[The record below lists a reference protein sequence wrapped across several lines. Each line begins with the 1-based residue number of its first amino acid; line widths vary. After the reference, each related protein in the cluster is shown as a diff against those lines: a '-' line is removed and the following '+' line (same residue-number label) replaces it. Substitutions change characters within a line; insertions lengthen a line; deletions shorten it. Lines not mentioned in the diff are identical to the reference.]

1 MVQLSPSPT
10 PDVSP
15 PPEHSVEEDEETL
28 EDPAGGPEVGSAS
41 RSLQLSLDV
50 SATYHGYET
59 YVKDGLIC
67 LKHKVRNL
75 EKKKLKLREY
85 KKRLNRGEA
94 LNKDQMVAVEKYDEV
109 VHNLEFARDLHKTLD
124 RLTQNLLK
132 TQKKVVKKE
141 QVVKVEAERRRLT
154 TVLQVQHLLTCLE
167 QEHVRKDLLA
177 GHNQAPLIPAQK
189 LHNLSQLAALL
200 GVKRDHRLS
209 LEKQME
215 KASLVYLDL
224 LEGKDKPVAGS
235 SFKLLKE
242 DLSMLLNCKFFSCL
256 PPPPSKT
263 PEEQEPPECWDVE
276 SPDGSSALQTAV
288 SKPWRGAATFIPKVV
303 PVTSKKQSAH
313 SKQRKETKAKG
324 EQNAKSVIHMD
335 MPVEIF
341 NSPSAFPKDPILRK
355 QHLEDLMTKIH
366 GSFSFMQDSLL
377 DGENSPT
384 QGHPRLKRRPSGSP
398 SPLARAGLR
407 SPADVLPK
415 PMHSTPLPARLME
428 CKASLNNGDQCLE
441 TFDQELSA
449 KDLPHEP
456 LHLAER
462 KAFSSPP
469 LYRRESSIS
478 VSLEEKSSPRTPVS
492 DSGKQS
498 PSNGLASC
506 SSTPPQG
513 RSFTTPPTRRSL
525 TSTQFQNIPSVF
537 KVNASLPQNGEPNY
551 KPDPAAFSKPMYS
564 TASTQTPPEF
574 APSEDELQPVY
585 QTDYTLGNGGQLF
598 LSPGQSGG
606 SVSRPSRSYS
616 TRGSVRGGS
625 YNPQANLRDSGPIAY
640 TTR

>member
-1 MVQLSPSPT
+1 MQCHGAGSCPNWAPSIP
-10 PDVSP
+10 VKQQQQQQQQ
-15 PPEHSVEEDEETL
+15 H
-28 EDPAGGPEVGSAS
+28 

-235 SFKLLKE
+235 SCE
-242 DLSMLLNCKFFSCL
+242 SDIFSFNLFWFTTRCHL
-256 PPPPSKT
+256 CYCMILMK
-263 PEEQEPPECWDVE
+263 
-276 SPDGSSALQTAV
+276 
-288 SKPWRGAATFIPKVV
+288 I
-303 PVTSKKQSAH
+303 H
-313 SKQRKETKAKG
+313 SK
-324 EQNAKSVIHMD
+324 
-335 MPVEIF
+335 
-341 NSPSAFPKDPILRK
+341 
-355 QHLEDLMTKIH
+355 
-366 GSFSFMQDSLL
+366 
-377 DGENSPT
+377 
-384 QGHPRLKRRPSGSP
+384 
-398 SPLARAGLR
+398 
-407 SPADVLPK
+407 
-415 PMHSTPLPARLME
+415 
-428 CKASLNNGDQCLE
+428 
-441 TFDQELSA
+441 
-449 KDLPHEP
+449 
-456 LHLAER
+456 
-462 KAFSSPP
+462 
-469 LYRRESSIS
+469 ES
-478 VSLEEKSSPRTPVS
+478 
-492 DSGKQS
+492 
-498 PSNGLASC
+498 
-506 SSTPPQG
+506 
-513 RSFTTPPTRRSL
+513 
-525 TSTQFQNIPSVF
+525 
-537 KVNASLPQNGEPNY
+537 
-551 KPDPAAFSKPMYS
+551 
-564 TASTQTPPEF
+564 
-574 APSEDELQPVY
+574 
-585 QTDYTLGNGGQLF
+585 
-598 LSPGQSGG
+598 
-606 SVSRPSRSYS
+606 
-616 TRGSVRGGS
+616 
-625 YNPQANLRDSGPIAY
+625 
-640 TTR
+640 